1 MAVRID
7 GKAIAATIREEIRI
21 DVERM
26 RADRGRVPGLNLLL
40 VGDDPASQ
48 VYVRNKGKAC
58 EEVGIRSLI
67 DRRPSDISEEEVL
80 DIVRSWNA
88 DSDVDGILVQLPL
101 PKHIDEH
108 KVIETIDPDKDVDG
122 FHPVSA
128 GRLMIGLPGFVSCTP
143 AGILELLKRSGVDT
157 SGKHVVVVGRSNIVG
172 KPIAMLL
179 AQKRT
184 GNATVTLCHTG
195 TQDLA
200 SYTRQAD
207 ILIAAVG
214 VTHLIKAD
222 MVKPGVVIVD
232 VGMNRIERP
241 DGTSRLTGDVD
252 FEAVEPIAGAI
263 TPVPGGVGPM
273 TIAMLLKNT
282 LTAARG
288 VRGE

>member
-26 RADRGRVPGLNLLL
+26 RAERGRVPGLNLLL

-67 DRRPSDISEEEVL
+67 DRRPSDITEEEVL
-80 DIVRSWNA
+80 DIVRNWNA
-88 DSDVDGILVQLPL
+88 DPDVDGILVQLPL

-143 AGILELLKRSGVDT
+143 AGILELLKRSGVET
-157 SGKHVVVVGRSNIVG
+157 SGRHVVVVGRSNIVG

-200 SYTRQAD
+200 SYTKQAD

-214 VTHLIKAD
+214 VTHLVKAD

>member
-40 VGDDPASQ
+40 VGEDPASQ

-88 DSDVDGILVQLPL
+88 DPDVDGILVQLPL

-143 AGILELLKRSGVDT
+143 AGILELLKRSGAET

-214 VTHLIKAD
+214 VPHLIKAD
-222 MVKPGVVIVD
+222 MVKHGVVIVD

-241 DGTSRLTGDVD
+241 DGTARLTGDVD